1 MKTVLMAGHA
11 PARNRAWRDE
21 LLATGQW
28 DVMEPVTSFAQ
39 ARVLLHRHNPDLLI
53 AELRLLDGTV
63 LDMLRVLRLGM
74 AYLRTQVLVVAR
86 GEGDPLLLDALQ
98 EGADSFYDAGDPSAD
113 PLASHARDTLGGNAD
128 IAPWI
133 ARHLL
138 DHFDSRCAG
147 SGTLLHASVDEL
159 ISPLSLTPEERLLLR
174 RLAIGRRLAEVAR
187 YEKVSPRALAAQ
199 VRAIYR
205 KMQWDLRAGDL
216 TLQAA

>member
-11 PARNRAWRDE
+11 PAQNQIWRDE
-21 LLATGQW
+21 LLATGLW
-28 DVMEPVTSFAQ
+28 DVLEPVHSFAA

-53 AELRLLDGTV
+53 SELKLLDGTV
-63 LDMLRVLRLGM
+63 LDMIRVLRLGLG
-74 AYLRTQVLVVAR
+74 YLKAQILVVAR
-86 GEGDPLLLDALQ
+86 GEGNPLLLDALQ
-98 EGADSFYDAGDPSAD
+98 EGADNFHDPSDPKAE
-113 PLASHARDTLGGNAD
+113 PLATHARDTLAGNAD

-138 DHFDSRCAG
+138 DHFDSRLPPA
-147 SGTLLHASVDEL
+147 TRLANPIDEL
-159 ISPLSLTPEERLLLR
+159 TSPLALTADERLLLR
-174 RLAIGRRLAEVAR
+174 QLAIGRRLGEVAR
-187 YEKVSPRALAAQ
+187 YEKVSPRALAAK